1 MIVKQACELTVAMAS
16 KGSNPHG
23 LKQIGLDQIWDDL
36 RSGIEHVYQRQ
47 SMPKTRYM
55 ELYTYPFKKTKAH
68 RKKFTLSNV
77 LNLQRGVYVV
87 FVTSDILP
95 RIFLV
100 QLVHL
105 KSIYCSATVLVR
117 FMGMIKFIMRGFR
130 CVGPSNR
137 MRGMKV

>member
-1 MIVKQACELTVAMAS
+1 MSTNGKACR
-16 KGSNPHG
+16 K
-23 LKQIGLDQIWDDL
+23 LDTWNF
-36 RSGIEHVYQRQ
+36 
-47 SMPKTRYM
+47 TRI
-55 ELYTYPFKKTKAH
+55 LLKKTKAH
-68 RKKFTLSNV
+68 RRKFTLSDV